1 MNIFIKTVDG
11 LLGDFT
17 NLATRLEAAAENHLA
32 EAEKYISNAAK
43 AEAAAVEH
51 QLQASKA
58 VKVAGNIRNTLLNG

>member
-1 MNIFIKTVDG
+1 MNIFIKTVDD

-17 NLATRLEAAAENHLA
+17 RLATRLETAAENHLA
-32 EAEKYISNAAK
+32 EAEKYIANAAK
-43 AEAAAVEH
+43 AEATAVEH